1 MSEFKHIP
9 IMLNEVLEL
18 LKPQRGGIYAD
29 GTLGG
34 GGHSEA
40 ILSALPDGAKLFGI
54 DRDMDAIAAASARL
68 ERFTD
73 KFSAVHGNFFNMKE
87 LLRARGVD
95 KLDGILLDLGVSS
108 YQLDNFQRGF
118 SYREDAPLDMRMDK
132 SAPFSAYNV
141 VNEYDSEH
149 LFRIIKDYGEER
161 YASRI
166 ANAIV
171 RERAQRPIGTTL
183 ELAELIA
190 KSMPAAAR
198 REAQHPA
205 KRTFQAIRIE
215 VNGELAGLE
224 RAIEDAHD
232 MLSSGGVMAVI
243 TFHSLEDRIVKQ
255 AFRRFEKPCTCDP
268 KAPICT
274 CGRVPTARVL
284 TRKPLTACE
293 EELEYNPR
301 ARSAKLRA
309 IEKL

>member
-18 LKPQRGGIYAD
+18 IKPQRGGIYAD

-54 DRDMDAIAAASARL
+54 DRDMDAIAAASVRL
-68 ERFTD
+68 ERFND

-132 SAPFSAYNV
+132 STPFSAYNV

-255 AFRRFEKPCTCDP
+255 TFRRFEKPCTCDP

-274 CGRVPTARVL
+274 CGKVPTARVL

>member
-1 MSEFKHIP
+1 MNEFKHIP
-9 IMLNEVLEL
+9 IMLNEVLGL
-18 LKPQRGGIYAD
+18 LRPQRGGTFAD

-40 ILSALPDGAKLFGI
+40 ILSALPAGSKLYGI
-54 DRDMDAIAAASARL
+54 DRDNDAICAASARL
-68 ERFTD
+68 KPFGD
-73 KFSAVHGNFFNMKE
+73 KFCAIHGNFFNMKE
-87 LLRARGVD
+87 LLRAQGVD

-108 YQLDNFQRGF
+108 YQLDNAQRGF
-118 SYREDAPLDMRMDK
+118 SYREDAPLDMRMD
-132 SAPFSAYNV
+132 STAALSAYDI
-141 VNEYDSEH
+141 VNGYSSER

-171 RERAQRPIGTTL
+171 RARQDKPIASTL

-190 KSMPAAAR
+190 QSMPAAAR

-224 RAIEDAHD
+224 QALNDAHD
-232 MLSSGGVMAVI
+232 MLASGGIMAVI

-255 AFRRFEKPCTCDP
+255 AFRRYEKPCTCDP

-274 CGRVPTARVL
+274 CGKVPTAKVL
-284 TRKPLTACE
+284 TKKPLTAGE
-293 EELEYNPR
+293 AELEFNPR

-309 IEKL
+309 IAKL